1 MTDKISPFEDE
12 ITCFRASMDDVKRL
26 ETDRAFPE
34 LPKPPPHPVQT
45 RKDEAKVMEMILH
58 YPYDPEELQPGDA
71 VHYTRP
77 GIQNAVLRK
86 LRRGHYK
93 IGAEIDLHGMSASM
107 ALDSLARFLQQA
119 QYSASRCVR
128 VIHGKGR
135 RSNNSGPV
143 LKPLVCKWLS
153 KRDEVLAF
161 SSARPM
167 DGGTGA
173 LYVLLRRK

>member
-1 MTDKISPFEDE
+1 MTDKIIPAEDE
-12 ITCFRASMDDVKRL
+12 ITCFRALMDGVQRL
-26 ETDRAFPE
+26 KTDRVIPE
-34 LPKPPPHPVQT
+34 PPKPPPHPVQT
-45 RKDEAKVMEMILH
+45 WKDDASVMEKILH
-58 YPYDPEELQPGDA
+58 YPHDTEELQLGDA
-71 VHYTRP
+71 INYNRP

-86 LRRGHYK
+86 LRKGQYR
-93 IGAEIDLHGMSASM
+93 IGAEIDLHGMSAVV
-107 ALDSLARFLQQA
+107 ALEALTRFLRQA
-119 QYSASRCVR
+119 QNSSSRCVR
-128 VIHGKGR
+128 VIHGKGH
-135 RSNNSGPV
+135 RSSNHGPV

>member
-1 MTDKISPFEDE
+1 MTDKIIPAEDE

-26 ETDRAFPE
+26 DTDRVFPE
-34 LPKPPPHPVQT
+34 PPKPPPHPVQG
-45 RKDEAKVMEMILH
+45 RKDEARVMEMILH
-58 YPYDPEELQPGDA
+58 YPYDPEELQPGD
-71 VHYTRP
+71 VVCYTRP
-77 GIQNAVLRK
+77 GMQSAIMRK

-107 ALDSLARFLQQA
+107 ALEALARFLQQA
-119 QYSASRCVR
+119 QRSASRCVR
-128 VIHGKGR
+128 IIHGKGR
-135 RSNNSGPV
+135 RSSNDGPV
-143 LKPLVCKWLS
+143 LKPLVCRWLS